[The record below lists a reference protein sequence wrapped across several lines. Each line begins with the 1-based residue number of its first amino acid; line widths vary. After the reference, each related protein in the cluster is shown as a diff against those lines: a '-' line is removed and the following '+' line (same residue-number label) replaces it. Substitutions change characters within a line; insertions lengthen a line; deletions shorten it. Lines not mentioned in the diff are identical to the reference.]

1 MPTMR
6 ALMRRL
12 PSWLTLLMMLAGP
25 MAQADAGSLIE
36 VIDLQ
41 HRPAT
46 EVIPLVSPLL
56 GPEDAVTGTGFQL
69 IIRATPATIAQVREV
84 LGALDTPARNLIVNV
99 RRGGLDTSSERGI
112 DVQGQ
117 LGRPMAED
125 RLGVRVIGR
134 QTTDRTGDL
143 QTLRVLEGQ
152 QAFIRSGESIP
163 YRSTGVILIPGGVL
177 AASEIDDRDLD
188 RGFLVRPSVGP
199 DRRVRLEILQVD
211 ERLSQMGRGRIDTQ
225 RVDTVLSGEIGEW
238 IRIGGID
245 SQRDASGRWILGAG
259 SQQTTQDVEIHVRVD
274 LAD

>member
-1 MPTMR
+1 MSTMR
-6 ALMRRL
+6 TLMRNL
-12 PSWLTLLMMLAGP
+12 PPWFALLLALAGALAP
-25 MAQADAGSLIE
+25 ASAGSLIE

-41 HRPAT
+41 HRPAA
-46 EVIPLVSPLL
+46 EVIPLIGPLL

-69 IIRATPATIAQVREV
+69 IVRAAPATIAQVREV
-84 LGALDTPARNLIVNV
+84 LETLDTPARNLLVSV

-117 LGRPMAED
+117 IGRPIAED

-163 YRSTGVILIPGGVL
+163 YRSTGVILIPGGAF
-177 AASEIDDRDLD
+177 AASGIDYRDLE
-188 RGFLVRPSVGP
+188 RGFLVRPSIGP

-211 ERLSQMGRGRIDTQ
+211 ERLSQRGRGRIDVQ
-225 RVDTVLSGEIGEW
+225 QVDTVLSGELGEW
-238 IRIGGID
+238 IQIGGVD
-245 SQRDASGRWILGAG
+245 SRRDASGRWIVGAG

-274 LAD
+274 LAN

>member
-1 MPTMR
+1 MR
-6 ALMRRL
+6 TLLRRL
-12 PSWLTLLMMLAGP
+12 PLWFTLLLALAGSFV
-25 MAQADAGSLIE
+25 QAGVGSLIE

-41 HRPAT
+41 HRPAA

-84 LGALDTPARNLIVNV
+84 LGALDAPARNLIVRV

-152 QAFIRSGESIP
+152 QAFIRSGESVP
-163 YRSTGVILIPGGVL
+163 YRSTGVILIPGGAL
-177 AASEIDDRDLD
+177 ATSGTGYRDLD

-238 IRIGGID
+238 IRIGGTD

-274 LAD
+274 LRD

>member
-1 MPTMR
+1 VP
-6 ALMRRL
+6 
-12 PSWLTLLMMLAGP
+12 
-25 MAQADAGSLIE
+25 GSLIE

-41 HRPAT
+41 HRPAA
-46 EVIPLVSPLL
+46 EVIPLVSPIL
-56 GPEDAVTGTGFQL
+56 GPEDALTGTGFQL
-69 IIRATPATIAQVREV
+69 IIRAAPATIAQVREV
-84 LGALDTPARNLIVNV
+84 LAALDAPARNLVVSV

-117 LGRPMAED
+117 IGGPMTED

-134 QTTDRTGDL
+134 QTTDRTGDV

-163 YRSTGVILIPGGVL
+163 YRSTDVILVPGGAV
-177 AASEIDDRDLD
+177 ATSGIDYRDLD

-199 DRRVRLEILQVD
+199 ERRVRLEILQVD

-245 SQRDASGRWILGAG
+245 SRRDASGRWILGAG
-259 SQQTTQDVEIHVRVD
+259 SQQTTQGVDIHVRVD
-274 LAD
+274 WAD

>member
-1 MPTMR
+1 MP
-6 ALMRRL
+6 ALLRRL
-12 PSWLTLLMMLAGP
+12 SLWFTLLLALAGSW
-25 MAQADAGSLIE
+25 AQASAGSLIE

-41 HRPAT
+41 NRPAT

-69 IIRATPATIAQVREV
+69 IIRAAPATIAQVREM
-84 LGALDTPARNLIVNV
+84 LGALDTAARNLVVSV

-112 DVQGQ
+112 DVQGRI
-117 LGRPMAED
+117 GGPVAED

-163 YRSTGVILIPGGVL
+163 YRSPGVILIPGGAL
-177 AASEIDDRDLD
+177 AASGTNYRDLD
-188 RGFLVRPSVGP
+188 RGFLVRPSVAP
-199 DRRVRLEILQVD
+199 DHRVRLEIQQVD

-238 IRIGGID
+238 IPIGGID